1 MAGSS
6 GLHWVRAVYRA
17 GMISRR
23 QLASDAWAN
32 LKFRLRGST
41 DEETKA
47 IRDRL
52 GVFLEGKRVRDFERL
67 GPQVLSGVLP
77 RLYPQMLEV
86 AYEHQDAGRRV
97 YICTAASQDLAEMLA
112 TVLGLDGG
120 GGSRLEKRAGAY
132 RGRFGGP
139 FCYRGGKPLRMRE
152 IAEAEGIALSQSWGY
167 SDSESDLPMLR
178 AVGHPVAVNPDMPL
192 LRVARDEGWQVMTF
206 DRLRRRLRIGVLGLA
221 LGAAGAGG
229 GYFVARRGSR
239 RVPRPA
245 PRRSRVRAVRERA
258 SLGR

>member
-1 MAGSS
+1 VQAAAFFDLDRTLMAGSS

-120 GGSRLEKRAGAY
+120 AGSRLEKRDGAY
-132 RGRFGGP
+132 TGRFEGP
-139 FCYRGGKPLRMRE
+139 FCYREGKPLRMRE
-152 IAEAEGIALSQSWGY
+152 IAEAEGIDLSQSWGY

-178 AVGHPVAVNPDMPL
+178 AVGHPVAVNPDAEL
-192 LRVARDEGWQVMTF
+192 ARVAKEEGWEVMRFET
-206 DRLRRRLRIGVLGLA
+206 LGRRLKVAAAFLA
-221 LGAAGAGG
+221 FTAAGAAGKA
-229 GYFVARRGSR
+229 AK
-239 RVPRPA
+239 
-245 PRRSRVRAVRERA
+245 
-258 SLGR
+258 GRLAK